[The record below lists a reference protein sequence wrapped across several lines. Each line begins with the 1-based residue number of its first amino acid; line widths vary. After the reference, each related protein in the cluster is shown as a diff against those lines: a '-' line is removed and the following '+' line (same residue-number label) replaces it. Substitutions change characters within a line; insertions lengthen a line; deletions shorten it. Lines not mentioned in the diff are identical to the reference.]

1 MRAAFEAWAQKYGN
15 ITQRRWVI
23 WQAALAHGKA
33 PGGRKTAAQKEAEAQ
48 EKAKQAV
55 QRAPAIAQAD
65 AAVRNQV
72 LNEVLDAFSS
82 LGGAGGLDDILK
94 VVQSLKQKQDVAPE
108 QTAKTA
114 ERSVLV
120 QTVLDHRQIAGV
132 GCVLSNDVG
141 KWFVTTPARIS
152 LRKSASPLR
161 IDCKQEGTGWA
172 YEKVDSKVNSSLW
185 GNL

>member
-1 MRAAFEAWAQKYGN
+1 MYSRLFP
-15 ITQRRWVI
+15 V
-23 WQAALAHGKA
+23 
-33 PGGRKTAAQKEAEAQ
+33 TAG
-48 EKAKQAV
+48 
-55 QRAPAIAQAD
+55 I
-65 AAVRNQV
+65 
-72 LNEVLDAFSS
+72 
-82 LGGAGGLDDILK
+82 
-94 VVQSLKQKQDVAPE
+94 VAMLTLSACATLSENTE
-108 QTAKTA
+108 Q
-114 ERSVLV
+114 SVLV

-185 GNL
+185 GNLVLTAGVGYFVDKNTGAGYEYPAVLTVLMRPAAPRDVAPAPAPGVTLY

>member
-1 MRAAFEAWAQKYGN
+1 MFSRLFAVTAG
-15 ITQRRWVI
+15 IV
-23 WQAALAHGKA
+23 ALL
-33 PGGRKTAAQKEAEAQ
+33 T
-48 EKAKQAV
+48 
-55 QRAPAIAQAD
+55 
-65 AAVRNQV
+65 
-72 LNEVLDAFSS
+72 LSS
-82 LGGAGGLDDILK
+82 CATL
-94 VVQSLKQKQDVAPE
+94 SENTE
-108 QTAKTA
+108 Q
-114 ERSVLV
+114 SVLV

-185 GNL
+185 GNLVLTAGVGYFVDKNTGAGYEYPAVLTVLMRPAAPRDTAPAPAAGVTLY